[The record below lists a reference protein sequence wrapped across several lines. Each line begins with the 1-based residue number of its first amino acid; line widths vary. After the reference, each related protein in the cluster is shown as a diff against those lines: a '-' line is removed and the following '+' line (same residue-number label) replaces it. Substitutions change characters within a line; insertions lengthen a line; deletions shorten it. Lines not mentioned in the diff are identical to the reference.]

1 MPTKLIELEELDALV
16 FDFDGVLTDNRVL
29 VDQSG
34 KEFVYCSRGD
44 GLAFDVLNKMAKP
57 VYILSTEENSVVTAR
72 GKKLKVTVIQGVA
85 NKVTAL
91 KALAKKE
98 KFSLEKI
105 LYVGNDLNDYHAMSL
120 CGYTAC
126 PGDSHNKI
134 KQVANITL
142 KTKGGAGVVRELLED
157 VMGLDFL
164 DTLYSKRGE

>member
-1 MPTKLIELEELDALV
+1 MPSKLIELDELDALV

-29 VDQSG
+29 LDQNG

-44 GLAFDVLNKMAKP
+44 GLAFDVLNKITKP
-57 VYILSTEENSVVTAR
+57 VYILSTEKNSVVTAR
-72 GKKLKVTVIQGVA
+72 GKKLKVSVIQGVK

-98 KFSLEKI
+98 KFSLAKI

-126 PGDSHNKI
+126 PGDSHDKI
-134 KQVANITL
+134 KRLSKITL
-142 KTKGGAGVVRELLED
+142 KTKGGAGVARELLED
-157 VMGLDFL
+157 VMKIDFL
-164 DTLYSKRGE
+164 NILYTK